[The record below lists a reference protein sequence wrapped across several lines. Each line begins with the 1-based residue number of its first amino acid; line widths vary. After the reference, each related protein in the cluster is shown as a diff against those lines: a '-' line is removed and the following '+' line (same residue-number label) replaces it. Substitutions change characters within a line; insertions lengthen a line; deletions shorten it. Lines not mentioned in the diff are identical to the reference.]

1 MRQIQDY
8 LQKIGNKINLKQK
21 EISYEKN
28 AQRRLRLR
36 KELNVLQ
43 LKREIA
49 EIRKKIKQL
58 DGR

>member
-8 LQKIGNKINLKQK
+8 LQKIGNKIALKQK
-21 EISYEKN
+21 EISFEKN
-28 AQRRLRLR
+28 ANRRLRLR

-49 EIRKKIKQL
+49 EIRKRIKQL
-58 DGR
+58 EDR